1 MNDDHVRKVW
11 DLVQKGPNLFK
22 MSPCELASLRLDL
35 ARSSLDYFS
44 RHSTFYSEL
53 FDRMGI
59 VPKKATLSDIAKLAI
74 PSDLLRGEGQRPMLI
89 DGIEPGGETFQSSG
103 TTGKDPVR
111 IYRSPLD
118 LALMLK
124 ANTDLFEYVYGDV
137 LKDGEGVALFMAAP
151 ELRFKLSFVAF
162 VHMTLENKGIE
173 LLYGMDLENKDQAGT
188 PWQKLTPN
196 KENLLKFLKSKK
208 EPKLFFT
215 APAGV
220 HLLGKKFDE
229 MGALKKMMFKLAAG
243 APPIRLGRGG
253 VIVTGGG
260 SKGFVDLPP
269 YDQLVA
275 NSRKN
280 FTSLSSEGSKVDVPF
295 MDVLGMTETLTA
307 MIDRHGVMGMV
318 PHPLAEAFL
327 LDPVTFEPIDV
338 AGKDGILAIFNPFV
352 TSWMECFYPGD
363 IMSFKISDRFY
374 GKEFTYRRRLTV
386 EEGWDMQRAC
396 GGTLEEMMAK
406 GGKV

>member
-1 MNDDHVRKVW
+1 
-11 DLVQKGPNLFK
+11 
-22 MSPCELASLRLDL
+22 
-35 ARSSLDYFS
+35 
-44 RHSTFYSEL
+44 
-53 FDRMGI
+53 
-59 VPKKATLSDIAKLAI
+59 
-74 PSDLLRGEGQRPMLI
+74 
-89 DGIEPGGETFQSSG
+89 
-103 TTGKDPVR
+103 
-111 IYRSPLD
+111 
-118 LALMLK
+118 
-124 ANTDLFEYVYGDV
+124 
-137 LKDGEGVALFMAAP
+137 VALFMAAP

-229 MGALKKMMFKLAAG
+229 MGFLKKMMFKMVAG

-269 YDQLVA
+269 YDQLVT

-280 FTSLSSEGSKVDVPF
+280 FTSMSSEGGKVDVPF

-307 MIDRHGVMGMV
+307 LIDRHGVMGMV

-327 LDPVTFEPIDV
+327 LDPVTFEPIEV
-338 AGKDGILAIFNPFV
+338 PGKDGILAIFNPFV